1 MTVRDILE
9 VMDGGALLYVKYI
22 NQKHECI
29 LLPKN
34 IVPFCSDLLLNLP
47 VKKLNTGDYKI
58 EGEAINWR
66 SNGYRGKV
74 IVCTVEG
81 GGEE

>member
-9 VMDGGALLYVKYI
+9 TMDEGTLLYVKDI

-34 IVPFCSDLLLNLP
+34 IIPFCADLLLALS
-47 VKKLNTGDYKI
+47 VKKLNAGNYKI

-66 SNGYRGKV
+66 SGYRGKV
-74 IVCTVEG
+74 IVCTVDR
-81 GGEE
+81 EE

>member
-9 VMDGGALLYVKYI
+9 TMDEGTLLYVKDI

-34 IVPFCSDLLLNLP
+34 IIPFCADLLLDLS
-47 VKKLNTGDYKI
+47 VKKLNAGDYKI

-66 SNGYRGKV
+66 SKGYRGKV
-74 IVCTVEG
+74 IVCVVDRKE
-81 GGEE
+81 

>member
-1 MTVRDILE
+1 MTVRDVLE
-9 VMDGGALLYVKYI
+9 TMDEGTLLYVKDI

-34 IVPFCSDLLLNLP
+34 IIPFCADLLLALS
-47 VKKLNTGDYKI
+47 VKKLNAGDYKI

-74 IVCTVEG
+74 IVCVVDRKE
-81 GGEE
+81 